1 VRVYQFRHIRRDG
14 QCSRAA
20 PDGPARHGVPGHLD
34 SGRFAKHQFV
44 FVEPRFD
51 EHDLAAIPGGI
62 FDANAKLEGIRI
74 EVQAIR
80 ILLENGD
87 EEEAEEDGD
96 DES

>member
-1 VRVYQFRHIRRDG
+1 M
-14 QCSRAA
+14 
-20 PDGPARHGVPGHLD
+20 
-34 SGRFAKHQFV
+34 
-44 FVEPRFD
+44 EPRFD
-51 EHDLAAIPGGI
+51 EHDVAAILGGI
-62 FDANAKLEGIRI
+62 FDANAKLEGIRV